1 MKRLIRLAAKL
12 YPGPWRDRYGE
23 EFEALLDDA
32 GVNGRIA
39 FNVLTGAALMQ
50 VQRWQKVGTGA
61 LLAMGALFAASWWVG
76 QRPYISPGTHQV
88 FRMDTTP
95 GALLEFLVIL
105 VLAIVGM
112 MTLARVPRAGR
123 VFAGIAAGYMAAVVL
138 VSLLTPRTIVSIG
151 DSYCWDLW
159 CVGIQNVNATPQG
172 QNIFY
177 TAEVSL
183 FSDATTVQLEVTDQ
197 PKRFFYLVDE
207 QGRRFPILAYA
218 SLAGPSVT
226 VKPGES
232 VKSSLTFLAPAD
244 ARKLYLTDDLKWPP
258 WVNLYFGSD
267 LNPFH
272 RRTLLRVV

>member
-1 MKRLIRLAAKL
+1 MKHLIRLAAKL

-32 GVNGRIA
+32 GINGRIA
-39 FNVLTGAALMQ
+39 FNVLTGAVLMQ
-50 VQRWQKVGTGA
+50 VQRWQKVGTAA

-88 FRMDTTP
+88 FRMDSTL
-95 GALLEFLVIL
+95 GFLVEFLVLLSL
-105 VLAIVGM
+105 VVVGLI
-112 MTLARVPRAGR
+112 TLLAGR
-123 VFAGIAAGYMAAVVL
+123 GRWICACIAASYMAAVVL

-172 QNIFY
+172 QNILY
-177 TAEVSL
+177 KAEVSL

-197 PKRFFYLVDE
+197 PKRFFYLMDE
-207 QGRRFPILAYA
+207 RGRRFPILAYS